1 MIYLVDALCSQDH
14 SIKFH
19 NTLGQSFSMVKKSWQ
34 EWEAHCSLESMFLFS
49 QHKKDLWIVV
59 CDNTPFCFPILRSP
73 LTRRGIDPEN
83 TFFVYYEYFQHPG
96 NIAHL
101 NFVMDTARHALGPL
115 YQEKGCLN
123 AEKLNSHLFVI
134 DSRTNEGME
143 LLVDAIKCKKNGL
156 SQNAMRPSE
165 YATHRRND
173 MSIMNFAMPVSY
185 TMKVS
190 PLGGKEK
197 ITLEFR
203 HQTRRAD
210 FGSKGLDGYTYSYNG
225 RTYRDTE
232 SLRVAPM
239 EEISKNVF
247 LTADAYGEKVL
258 RTYTQIPTF
267 DSGDREWDSM
277 ELEYLFFDGKHIH
290 LVVMRGGYRIAKLTF
305 YEQLLSADISLKP
318 LFEKLGWPTDNIRWN

>member
-1 MIYLVDALCSQDH
+1 MFNL
-14 SIKFH
+14 
-19 NTLGQSFSMVKKSWQ
+19 NLG
-34 EWEAHCSLESMFLFS
+34 
-49 QHKKDLWIVV
+49 
-59 CDNTPFCFPILRSP
+59 T
-73 LTRRGIDPEN
+73 
-83 TFFVYYEYFQHPG
+83 
-96 NIAHL
+96 
-101 NFVMDTARHALGPL
+101 
-115 YQEKGCLN
+115 
-123 AEKLNSHLFVI
+123 
-134 DSRTNEGME
+134 
-143 LLVDAIKCKKNGL
+143 
-156 SQNAMRPSE
+156 
-165 YATHRRND
+165 
-173 MSIMNFAMPVSY
+173 PVSY

-197 ITLEFR
+197 ILLEFR

-239 EEISKNVF
+239 EEISRNVF

-305 YEQLLSADISLKP
+305 YEQLLSADMGLKP